1 MIYGALYSGME
12 VVAQDVSGAFT
23 PDETGFNSFNTD
35 QKLAAIESL
44 ATMLHQVPG
53 RKNLIH
59 LSIGVSRTGQ
69 ENQAELRA
77 TSDAAKQADVSLYTL
92 DARATGPYNQRRRR
106 RIEAERAGEHLQT
119 GGR

>member
-1 MIYGALYSGME
+1 
-12 VVAQDVSGAFT
+12 
-23 PDETGFNSFNTD
+23 
-35 QKLAAIESL
+35 
-44 ATMLHQVPG
+44 
-53 RKNLIH
+53 
-59 LSIGVSRTGQ
+59 
-69 ENQAELRA
+69 LRA